1 MPFVNKT
8 AFILVTGASG
18 QLGRRLV
25 RRLISHGYRVR
36 AHYRSVEKAQRWC
49 PPEAEPVF
57 GDLLTPNWLHGAVK
71 GCDIVI
77 HCAAKVSLR
86 PLARSQQAKS
96 DYMYNINVNG
106 TKAVVESCFSSNV
119 KRLIHISTVGAVG
132 GSVDG
137 TPLDESAS
145 FNLAGYGI
153 PYFETKYQAE
163 KLALRA
169 NVNPLEAVVVNPS
182 IMISP
187 PDRELTR
194 KDLKKIPRRLPVYF
208 DFGIN
213 LVETD
218 DVIDGIIL
226 AMVKGQPGQRYI
238 LAGEDIDPQKAF
250 YLAEKYLGIKRP
262 LVKIPLW
269 GVYLA
274 GLLAESFYLFKDK
287 KPILNRTI
295 ARLAKMRF
303 FYTSKKAEREL
314 GYSHRPLEKS
324 IEDILK
330 VI

>member
-1 MPFVNKT
+1 MNKSV
-8 AFILVTGASG
+8 FILVTGASG

-25 RRLISHGYRVR
+25 RRLISHGYKLR

-57 GDLLTPNWLHGAVK
+57 GDLLTPDWLHGAVK

-86 PLARSQQAKS
+86 PLSGAQRAKS
-96 DYMYNINVNG
+96 DYMHKINVG
-106 TKAVVESCFSSNV
+106 GAKAVIEACLSSDV

-132 GSVDG
+132 ASVDG
-137 TPLDESAS
+137 IPIDERAS

-169 NVNPLEAVVVNPS
+169 NGDSLEVVVVNPS

-194 KDLKKIPRRLPVYF
+194 NDLKKIPRWLPVYF
-208 DFGIN
+208 NFGIN

-218 DVIDGIIL
+218 DVINGIVRAID
-226 AMVKGQPGQRYI
+226 KGRPGQRYI
-238 LAGEDIDPQKAF
+238 LAGEDIDQRKALS
-250 YLAEKYLGIKRP
+250 LAQKYLGIRKP

-287 KPILNRTI
+287 KPALNRAI
-295 ARLAKMRF
+295 VRLAKLKF
-303 FYTSKKAEREL
+303 FYTSQKAEQEL
-314 GYSHRPLEKS
+314 GYNHRPLEKS

>member
-1 MPFVNKT
+1 MNKS

-25 RRLISHGYRVR
+25 RKLISHGYKLR
-36 AHYRSVEKAQRWC
+36 AHYRSIEKAQRWC

-57 GDLLTPNWLHGAVK
+57 GDLLTPDWLHGAVK

-86 PLARSQQAKS
+86 PLARAQQAKS
-96 DYMYNINVNG
+96 DYMHKINVGG
-106 TKAVVESCFSSNV
+106 TKAVIEACLSSDV

-132 GSVDG
+132 ASIDG
-137 TPLDESAS
+137 IPIDEKAN

-169 NVNPLEAVVVNPS
+169 NGDSLEVVVVNPS
-182 IMISP
+182 IMMSP
-187 PDRELTR
+187 PDRELT
-194 KDLKKIPRRLPVYF
+194 KSDLKKIPRWLPVYF
-208 DFGIN
+208 NFGIN

-218 DVIDGIIL
+218 DVIDGIVG
-226 AMVKGQPGQRYI
+226 AMDKGRPGQRYI
-238 LAGEDIDPQKAF
+238 LAGEDIDQRKAF
-250 YLAEKYLGIKRP
+250 GLAEKYLGIRKP

-274 GLLAESFYLFKDK
+274 GLLAESLHLFKDK
-287 KPILNRTI
+287 KPTLNRAI
-295 ARLAKMRF
+295 VRLAKLRF
-303 FYTSKKAEREL
+303 FYTSQKAEQEL